1 MADFL
6 SGTLPPPST
15 STTTTTREMPKY
27 YTDYVQNIANFGTQA
42 AEAGGVAGFSPLQT
56 QAFGAAPTLA
66 FSGSE
71 TAGMGQGF
79 IGQAGQALTP
89 QAISQYT
96 NPNASA
102 FTNLGVSG
110 LQQAG
115 QTLTPNII
123 QQYMNPY
130 TQGVVDE
137 MARLQQRN
145 IQERVIPGL
154 KGAMGATGQ
163 FGSQRQAQVAGQT
176 MRDMQADLLGRQ
188 LGALQQGYGQAL
200 GAAQTDLSRI
210 GDVGQAAGTLGLGFE
225 KLGSE
230 TAISDLDRILKAGT
244 AAGNL
249 AGQQQ
254 DIAKSGLDT
263 LSKLGAIEQAQG
275 QKILDY
281 PMEFAAKYAGL
292 LAPYAGSIPTT
303 TTEQETGVR
312 PNIQYGPSE
321 ASQLAGLLTGL
332 GSFLYGP
339 YGANAPTSGQGGSG
353 FDLGEFLGGLG
364 NFFLTGNTSG
374 GTQTPAPIEDRSQ
387 PATSGRISNRGP
399 GSGLAP

>member
-1 MADFL
+1 MADWL

-15 STTTTTREMPKY
+15 QTTTTTKETPQF
-27 YTDYVQNIANFGTQA
+27 YTDYLQNISNFGTQA
-42 AEAGGVAGFSPLQT
+42 AQAGGVAGFSPLQT

-96 NPNASA
+96 NPNAAA
-102 FTNLGVSG
+102 FSNLGLSG

-210 GDVGQAAGTLGLGFE
+210 GDVGQAAGTLGLGGE
-225 KLGSE
+225 RLGAE
-230 TAISDLDRILKAGT
+230 TALQDMTRQLQAGQ
-244 AAGNL
+244 AAGDL
-249 AGQQQ
+249 ATRQQQ
-254 DIAKSGLDT
+254 IGLGGLEA
-263 LSKLGAIEQAQG
+263 LSRLGAIEQAQG

-281 PMEFAAKYAGL
+281 PMDFAAKYAGL
-292 LAPYAGSIPTT
+292 MAPYAGSMPTT
-303 TTEQETGVR
+303 TTQQETGVR
-312 PNIQYGPSE
+312 SGIQYGPSP
-321 ASQLAGLLTGL
+321 LATLGGLLTGL

-339 YGANAPTSGQGGSG
+339 GGSATQGGGGTSGGGNSLL
-353 FDLGEFLGGLG
+353 DSILGGIGGLFG
-364 NFFLTGNTSG
+364 G
-374 GTQTPAPIEDRSQ
+374 GTQTPAPIIDRSQ